1 MSAAP
6 AKSRVAP
13 WKKVAGGVALA
24 AVVAVGGVAAV
35 TAANASSDSG
45 STQAGPGGTGGSGY
59 GPAGFGPGGQ
69 ADGTGATG
77 GSGTGMPGG
86 GFGGRGGAMA
96 LAGALHGE
104 FVVQTQDGGTQT
116 ERLQT
121 GSVTAVAAGSMSVTS
136 TDGFAATYVIGS
148 DVDVSGVAVGDTVR
162 VIATVDGD
170 TVTATSVQ
178 SATGAMPGQ
187 GAGTGELPG
196 GTAPTAAP
204 QTS

>member
-1 MSAAP
+1 MTGARLAPRLRHRVGAAIAGP
-6 AKSRVAP
+6 GWRRVVLIRRFA
-13 WKKVAGGVALA
+13 AAALA
-24 AVVAVGGVAAV
+24 ATRVVEALRQKLPPEHPRHQELVRGLL
-35 TAANASSDSG
+35 
-45 STQAGPGGTGGSGY
+45 Y
-59 GPAGFGPGGQ
+59 G
-69 ADGTGATG
+69 ADATD
-77 GSGTGMPGG
+77 
-86 GFGGRGGAMA
+86 AMA